1 MLFIKPYR
9 IYIVNDGGGFN
20 LLFQIFDYILHIF
33 F

>member
-9 IYIVNDGGGFN
+9 IYIVNDSGEFY
-20 LLFQIFDYILHIF
+20 LLFQIVDYILHIF